1 MRVLLLVQ
9 KQQRIIL
16 DRFYDSIARHCGD
29 CDVVHL
35 SDEQQANLKA
45 YFATV
50 DTERYDRI
58 IFFLRFKKEIRQRRF
73 IRTLPN
79 LVILEHDA
87 YQNYIVDKYQGKF
100 SEHYRAL
107 PWARVICSGY
117 LLAQRLRAEGFDA
130 VFVAKGYDQQLL
142 QNRGLQRDIEL
153 GFLGSIESKTY
164 DSRRQLLEQL
174 AQREQLL
181 VKRTQSGEEYAAMLN
196 RIRFFI
202 SADVGLGEYMIKN
215 FEAMACGC
223 VVVAWNQGEAENK
236 GLGLH
241 DMENIVLYQDIDE
254 LQAKLQQL
262 RENSAL
268 AERIAAAGQALA
280 ETRYSW
286 EKLGADVATA
296 LQPPL
301 RRKVS
306 SSILGLKRYHWAE
319 PEQAD

>member
-16 DRFYDSIARHCGD
+16 ERFYDSIARHCGD
-29 CDVVHL
+29 CDVAHL

-87 YQNYIVDKYQGKF
+87 YQNYIIDKYQGKF

-254 LQAKLQQL
+254 LQTKLQQL

-286 EKLGADVATA
+286 EKLGADVAAA

-301 RRKVS
+301 RRKIS